1 MFCTGKQS
9 VDDMYQSARKYFYF
23 VDKDGKLYLEET
35 EPKTFITA
43 FKAPKFLDFF
53 WRNIRNNTSN
63 VHPEYPWISHCGR
76 ELNFIKCEA
85 SIPIVFHDLIRKV
98 DDDNDQYRS
107 YEVSL
112 DEAEQ
117 NNFEF
122 FLQFGGT
129 LRVPLDPSQLK
140 CDLETGRLY
149 HAIPQGVK
157 SVKCSNVAE
166 NNNRALQGMRYAV
179 IGSHLLLRMIN
190 EFEIVRMSST
200 EDSLYRFKW
209 NWKLYDIPSI

>member
-1 MFCTGKQS
+1 
-9 VDDMYQSARKYFYF
+9 MYRSARKYFYF

-63 VHPEYPWISHCGR
+63 VYPEYPWISHCGR

-85 SIPIVFHDLIRKV
+85 SSPIIFHDLIRRV
-98 DDDNDQYRS
+98 DDDENQYRS
-107 YEVSL
+107 YQVSL
-112 DEAEQ
+112 DEVEQ

-122 FLQFGGT
+122 FLQFGGS
-129 LRVPLDPSQLK
+129 LRIPLDPSQLK
-140 CDLETGRLY
+140 CELESGRLY
-149 HAIPQGVK
+149 HAIPNDVK
-157 SVKCSNVAE
+157 SVKCSNVIGNDE
-166 NNNRALQGMRYAV
+166 KSTLHGMRYAV

-190 EFEIVRMSST
+190 EFEIVRISND
-200 EDSLYRFKW
+200 EDTLYQFKW
-209 NWKLYDIPSI
+209 T